1 MDVIKVKP
9 NKEGKLIIKMFGKEY
24 EIVVEK
30 TDTPKGENKTDK

>member
-1 MDVIKVKP
+1 MDIIKVKP

-30 TDTPKGENKTDK
+30 ETSKAEEKTHK

>member
-1 MDVIKVKP
+1 MDIIKVKP

-30 TDTPKGENKTDK
+30 EPPKVEEKTHK